1 MKILIALF
9 CTATAAFA
17 GTVTLTM
24 AEVAQQG
31 IDGLTVSSGGVS
43 FTFTDA
49 GKNLFYNANGPGNR
63 TYVQDPSIVG
73 TPDVFSIAF
82 SVPAA
87 TVQFGMAFGQADS
100 ASVDLFYAGGGS
112 TTAAFTT
119 TLIDPFREGQFIW
132 SGAPVS
138 SITITPSVRT
148 GILAFDNLTVSTSS
162 ISSPSV
168 PEPSTVSFLA
178 LGAVAMLA
186 RKFRRRS

>member
-24 AEVAQQG
+24 AEVAAQK
-31 IDGLTVSSGGVS
+31 INGLTVSKGGVS

-49 GKNLFYNANGPGNR
+49 GQSLFYNSSGPGNL

-73 TPDVFSIAF
+73 VAEPFSIAF
-82 SVPAA
+82 SLPAA
-87 TVQFGMAFGQADS
+87 TVQFGMAFGQPNS
-100 ASVDLFYAGGGS
+100 ASVALFYAGGGS

-119 TLIDPFREGQFIW
+119 TALDPFPEGQFSW

-138 SITITPSVRT
+138 SITVTPTVGS